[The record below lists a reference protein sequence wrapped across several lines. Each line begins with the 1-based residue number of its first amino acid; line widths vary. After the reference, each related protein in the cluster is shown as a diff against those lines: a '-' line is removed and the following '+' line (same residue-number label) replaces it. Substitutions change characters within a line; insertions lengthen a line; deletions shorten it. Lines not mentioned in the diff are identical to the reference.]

1 MAWPFS
7 SVRRQPIIS
16 VEHRPLPPAKSGVR
30 EKGTMMLSVKK
41 VAAAIKS
48 GRGRYHDGFGLNLV
62 VRTVN
67 NASWQLRYQIAG
79 RERWLGLGPAHLV
92 TIGEA
97 RVRARRARLM
107 LLDGLDPIEEK
118 KRQRAATALS
128 SARVVTFSEAVRG
141 YFAVHQSRWRKQKS
155 RNNFLASLET
165 FAYPVLGNLA
175 VPRNAE

>member
-1 MAWPFS
+1 
-7 SVRRQPIIS
+7 
-16 VEHRPLPPAKSGVR
+16 
-30 EKGTMMLSVKK
+30 MMLSVKK